1 MFAKIGILLLFFIV
15 SWNNY
20 WKVNLS
26 DIYQPSNIYVP
37 GLPGLNVPERT
48 PDSHNLYSDREVA
61 QLPYLRST
69 HPRCRE
75 WIGRIASTD
84 RLVRYLSAHKKAA
97 GILEIGCGNGWLSHR
112 LSAVPG
118 CRVIGLDPNLG
129 ELRQAARVFR
139 KQRNLKFIYGEFY
152 SDVLQDLSFDIIVI
166 AATAQHFPSLPQLIR
181 DAITYLRP
189 HGELHLPDSP
199 LEREQLSFFRHRYL
213 YNPQS
218 FWNRL
223 RRKDTPNPWV
233 SITAPHPKM
242 T

>member
-1 MFAKIGILLLFFIV
+1 
-15 SWNNY
+15 
-20 WKVNLS
+20 VNLS

-61 QLPYLRST
+61 QLPYLKST
-69 HPRCRE
+69 HPRHRE
-75 WIGRIASTD
+75 WAGRIASTD
-84 RLVRYLSAHKKAA
+84 RLVRCLSTHKKAA

-139 KQRNLKFIYGEFY
+139 KQRNLKFIYGDFY

-166 AATAQHFPSLPQLIR
+166 AAAVHCFSSLPQLME
-181 DAITYLRP
+181 DALAYLRP
-189 HGELHLPDSP
+189 HGELHLLDSP
-199 LEREQLSFFRHRYL
+199 LQRENLNHFRHHYL
-213 YNPQS
+213 FNPNS
-218 FWNRL
+218 LWNKI
-223 RRKDTPNPWV
+223 RRKDTPHPWV
-233 SITAPHPKM
+233 CITAPHPKM
-242 T
+242 S

>member
-1 MFAKIGILLLFFIV
+1 M
-15 SWNNY
+15 
-20 WKVNLS
+20 NLS

-61 QLPYLRST
+61 QLPYLKSA
-69 HPRCRE
+69 HPRYRE
-75 WIGRIASTD
+75 WATRIASTD
-84 RLVRYLSAHKKAA
+84 RLVRYLSTHKKAA

-118 CRVIGLDPNLG
+118 CRVIGLDQNLG

-166 AATAQHFPSLPQLIR
+166 AATVHCFPGLSQLVE
-181 DAITYLRP
+181 DALAYLRP
-189 HGELHLPDSP
+189 HGELHLLDSP
-199 LEREQLSFFRHRYL
+199 LKSEQLSHFRHRYL
-213 YNPQS
+213 YNPHS
-218 FWNRL
+218 FLNRL
-223 RRKDTPNPWV
+223 RRKDTPHPWV
-233 SITAPHPKM
+233 CITAPHPKM
-242 T
+242 S